1 MCYSVMRARGICFS
15 HFRFE
20 SLLIFN
26 LLKVKSVKACDSYR
40 FLELPLPFH
49 LTAVVVQSAGGATV
63 GGTCFVSIFPQSTLI
78 DSTVIHR

>member
-1 MCYSVMRARGICFS
+1 MMCYSVMRARGICFS

-20 SLLIFN
+20 SLLILN
-26 LLKVKSVKACDSYR
+26 LLKVKSVKVCDSYR
-40 FLELPLPFH
+40 FLELPLH
-49 LTAVVVQSAGGATV
+49 LIAVVVQSAGGARV